1 MQKQFSIDDGL
12 VVLGFLL
19 LIAAMGMLYFFVD
32 TMFTSEALL
41 LREGGVEL
49 NVDSIQD
56 AFDYQKWAAVTLITT
71 WLIINTVKLSFLS
84 LFRRLVDRMRPMVI
98 YWWFVLVY
106 TIIVGLYGIAS
117 YIVPCPTFYN
127 LKACKHQKN
136 ISWLLRPLRLGV
148 Q

>member
-12 VVLGFLL
+12 VVFGVLL
-19 LIAAMGMLYFFVD
+19 LIAAMGMLYFFID

-41 LREGGVEL
+41 LREEGVEL

-84 LFRRLVDRMRPMVI
+84 LFRKLVDRMRPMVI

-117 YIVPCPTFYN
+117 YIAPCLTFYN
-127 LKACKHQKN
+127 LEACKH
-136 ISWLLRPLRLGV
+136 
-148 Q
+148 